1 MAPDGR
7 SETGFSLH
15 FPSCKVGDVLNL
27 SQTPR
32 RNFVYQGETIDVLL
46 IAKYCEEDRDEE
58 RIRAWRDRVL
68 ELSTAATATSLFQS
82 QDICH
87 HEGGLERGTVPVSNG
102 KQDFRDCV
110 PLLLHNSSAKDQAE
124 KGEDPVTISDDTV
137 VFPLRVSLDK
147 LPVGTKRVGVSVVV
161 WNPEVDSGE
170 EDAEENTNTP
180 AESVEEQVTKEVKE
194 SSDVKCHVR
203 ILLCQYHSDRVT
215 ETFPLLPPPLV
226 KCRKVSVGRK
236 HFLIIKVYN
245 SSCEDVTVHQLQII
259 PNCNAAFQHDG
270 AEKTSPQPNIQT
282 PSKRTAEGGLFSLVH
297 TDPSQLPSHLQP
309 LEELCLVFQIVV
321 NDNWN
326 AGKYESH
333 ESALLL
339 LMLWQPGK
347 AVKSNSSEEH
357 IHTHYSL
364 PVMKLDEPQFIMNA
378 TCPSPVYVGQRFDVK
393 YTLVNNLQDF
403 LTIKLVWSPE
413 KALQDQKD
421 KTEASIRSARSVM
434 DSVVCHTPSYNLGF
448 CKCGSTVSFTV
459 PFQVLRPGLF
469 EVGQHMKLKL
479 QFNTIT
485 PNFPHSHSGS
495 SDGKSTPGSSFSR
508 TNSPNFTPD
517 KKQGMAAKSYSF
529 TDSTSAAIVKTQYY
543 PAGVRQTNSPTHSQ
557 DSRTSS
563 PSRSVPA
570 FLAQPPAPVLSLDK
584 IMKHNCKVYV
594 MEPNT

>member
-1 MAPDGR
+1 
-7 SETGFSLH
+7 
-15 FPSCKVGDVLNL
+15 
-27 SQTPR
+27 
-32 RNFVYQGETIDVLL
+32 
-46 IAKYCEEDRDEE
+46 
-58 RIRAWRDRVL
+58 
-68 ELSTAATATSLFQS
+68 
-82 QDICH
+82 
-87 HEGGLERGTVPVSNG
+87 
-102 KQDFRDCV
+102 
-110 PLLLHNSSAKDQAE
+110 
-124 KGEDPVTISDDTV
+124 
-137 VFPLRVSLDK
+137 
-147 LPVGTKRVGVSVVV
+147 
-161 WNPEVDSGE
+161 
-170 EDAEENTNTP
+170 
-180 AESVEEQVTKEVKE
+180 
-194 SSDVKCHVR
+194 
-203 ILLCQYHSDRVT
+203 
-215 ETFPLLPPPLV
+215 
-226 KCRKVSVGRK
+226 
-236 HFLIIKVYN
+236 
-245 SSCEDVTVHQLQII
+245 
-259 PNCNAAFQHDG
+259 
-270 AEKTSPQPNIQT
+270 
-282 PSKRTAEGGLFSLVH
+282 
-297 TDPSQLPSHLQP
+297 
-309 LEELCLVFQIVV
+309 
-321 NDNWN
+321 
-326 AGKYESH
+326 
-333 ESALLL
+333 
-339 LMLWQPGK
+339 
-347 AVKSNSSEEH
+347 
-357 IHTHYSL
+357 
-364 PVMKLDEPQFIMNA
+364 MKLDEPQFIMNA

-563 PSRSVPA
+563 PSRSAPA